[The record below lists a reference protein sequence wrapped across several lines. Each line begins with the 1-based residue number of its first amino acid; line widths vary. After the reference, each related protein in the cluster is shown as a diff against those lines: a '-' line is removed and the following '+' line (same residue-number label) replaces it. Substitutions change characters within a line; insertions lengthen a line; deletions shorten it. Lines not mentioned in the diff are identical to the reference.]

1 MENLKQKL
9 TSKLIK
15 NPKKKTFMNTDL
27 HELTDPA
34 IVDEVIEN
42 INLIFKENDE
52 IAPVIVGTIVQD

>member
-1 MENLKQKL
+1 
-9 TSKLIK
+9 
-15 NPKKKTFMNTDL
+15 MNTDL